1 MNRESN
7 AYIILFSAVMVV
19 VVGVSLALIAQVTKP
34 NFIKNQRLEKMQNI
48 LSSVNIQVS
57 PSEAEAAYEKYITGS
72 VVYKMDGT
80 LVEGV
85 DAFEQ
90 VDLAKELKK
99 PEDQQYF
106 PLYECTKEDGKY
118 FIIPMRGKGLWDA
131 IWGYVAIK
139 DDAATIAGAVFD
151 HKGETPGLGAEIAK
165 TPFQEQ
171 FPNKK
176 IVDASG
182 VFTGIEVA
190 KAGKHPAG
198 YEHGVDGISGGT
210 ITSNGVND
218 MLMKYL
224 KAFRNYIEKNNVL
237 QPVIQEPVLE
247 ELPLD
252 SLASDS
258 TTVIAE

>member
-7 AYIILFSAVMVV
+7 AYIILFSVVMVV

-34 NFIKNQRLEKMQNI
+34 NFVKNQRLEKMQNI
-48 LSSVNIQVS
+48 LSSVNIQVP

-72 VVYKMDGT
+72 VVYKFDGS

-99 PEDQQYF
+99 PDDQQYF

-139 DDAATIAGAVFD
+139 DDAVTVAGAVFD

-165 TPFQEQ
+165 PDFQNQ

-176 IVDASG
+176 ILDVSG
-182 VFTGIEVA
+182 NFTGIEVA
-190 KAGKHPAG
+190 KAGKNPEG

-218 MLMKYL
+218 MLIKYL
-224 KAFRNYIEKNNVL
+224 QAFRNYIDKNNVL
-237 QPVIQEPVLE
+237 QPVVEEPVME
-247 ELPLD
+247 ELPAD
-252 SLASDS
+252 SLATDS

>member
-7 AYIILFSAVMVV
+7 AFIILFSVVMVI

-34 NFIKNQRLEKMQNI
+34 NYIKNQRLEKMQNI
-48 LSSVNIQVS
+48 LSSVNIKVS
-57 PSEAEAAYEKYITGS
+57 PSEAKSAYNKYITGS
-72 VVYKMDGT
+72 VVYKSDGT

-99 PEDQQYF
+99 PDDQQFF
-106 PLYECTKEDGKY
+106 PLYECSKEDGKY

-139 DDAATIAGAVFD
+139 EDAVTVAGAVFD

-165 TPFQEQ
+165 SIFQDQ
-171 FPNKK
+171 FPGKK
-176 IVDASG
+176 ILDANG
-182 VFTGIEVA
+182 NFTGIEVA
-190 KAGKHPAG
+190 KVGKNPPG

-218 MLMKYL
+218 MLKKYL
-224 KAFRNYIEKNNVL
+224 QAFRNYIEKNNVL
-237 QPVIQEPVLE
+237 SADLSESIVEEPDNTFV
-247 ELPLD
+247 
-252 SLASDS
+252 ADS
-258 TTVIAE
+258 TTVVIE

>member
-7 AYIILFSAVMVV
+7 AYIILFSVIMVV

-48 LSSVNIQVS
+48 LSSVNIRVS
-57 PSEAEAAYEKYITGS
+57 PSEAESAYKKYITGS
-72 VVYKMDGT
+72 VVYKSDGT

-99 PEDQQYF
+99 PDDQQFF
-106 PLYECTKEDGKY
+106 PLYECSKEDGKY

-139 DDAATIAGAVFD
+139 EDAVTVAGAVFD

-165 TPFQEQ
+165 SIFQDQ
-171 FPNKK
+171 FSGKK
-176 IVDASG
+176 ILDATG
-182 VFTGIEVA
+182 NFTGIEVA
-190 KAGKHPAG
+190 KAGKNPAG

-224 KAFRNYIEKNNVL
+224 QAFRYYIVKNNVL
-237 QPVIQEPVLE
+237 QSVVEQPVIE
-247 ELPLD
+247 ELPVE
-252 SLASDS
+252 SLVTDS
-258 TTVIAE
+258 TTVIAK